1 MIETGAL
8 SQLHL
13 ETVYYA
19 CQRHEIMLENGYRGG
34 FFLGDGAGVGKGR
47 QIAAIIVENYLRGN
61 KKAVWISVS
70 NDLYFDAKRD
80 FKDLGYESMKVYD
93 FKNNKNLDKIKE
105 GVLFLTYML
114 LISKSYIY
122 IIYIYY
128 SGKHNRLEEII
139 EWFGKDYSGVIIF
152 DECHKAKTKDSK
164 VYYITYLLSNNIIY
178 LYIIDK

>member
-1 MIETGAL
+1 MVQSLYILQFFYLYCRSLSSIEPPDINMKLKIETESDMIETGAL

-19 CQRHEIMLENGYRGG
+19 CQRHEVILENGYRGG

-80 FKDLGYESMKVYD
+80 FRDLGYESMKVYD
-93 FKNNKNLDKIKE
+93 FKNNKNLEKIKE

-122 IIYIYY
+122 TLFTLYY
-128 SGKHNRLEEII
+128 
-139 EWFGKDYSGVIIF
+139 V
-152 DECHKAKTKDSK
+152 
-164 VYYITYLLSNNIIY
+164 
-178 LYIIDK
+178 